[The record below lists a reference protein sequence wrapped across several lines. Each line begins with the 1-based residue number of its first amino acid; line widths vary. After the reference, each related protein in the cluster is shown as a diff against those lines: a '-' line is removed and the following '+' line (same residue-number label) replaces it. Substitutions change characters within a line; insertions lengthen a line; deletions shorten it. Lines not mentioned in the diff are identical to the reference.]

1 MNHQDRISRSD
12 SLFALHRRQPMMLG
26 VFATNGTGSGGIHTV
41 PSSYEVSWD
50 HSLAIA
56 RLADEIGFELFMPV
70 SRWRGFGGE
79 SNFAGDTY
87 ETLTYMAAIAAVTTR
102 LMTIATIH
110 LPMVH
115 PVFAAKAV
123 ATIDHVSRGRSG
135 INMVMGWYR
144 QEMGMFGLAP
154 HQIDERYS
162 YATEWL
168 EIVRALWRSYEPFDH
183 DGAFFKLENLV
194 SGPKPVQ
201 AAPPIVSAATSADG
215 IAFAAR
221 HADLT
226 FARSDDR
233 DRLREH
239 SRKMR
244 ELAADAGNKDVGVA
258 SLSLVVC
265 RETEAEAKRYH
276 QHLRDHA
283 DLVATRNLA
292 LSSGMNIDALPQDKQ
307 QTILRDMALSAGADA
322 LVGTPEQIAER
333 IAGFHDAG
341 IDALF
346 LGFHDYLAEL
356 PFFAE
361 RVLPL
366 LEERGLRGQRA
377 NRERAALSPA
387 V

>member
-1 MNHQDRISRSD
+1 MPQQDRISRAN
-12 SLFALHRRQPMMLG
+12 SLYADHRQQPMMLG
-26 VFATNGTGSGGIHTV
+26 IFATNGTGAGGIHTV

-56 RLADEIGFELFMPV
+56 QLADEIGFEMFMPV

-87 ETLTYMAAIAAVTTR
+87 ETLTYMAGIAAVTKR

-115 PVFAAKAV
+115 PVFAAKAI
-123 ATIDHVSRGRSG
+123 ATIDHISGGRSG

-154 HQIDERYS
+154 HKLEDRYA

-168 EIVRALWRSYEPFDH
+168 EIVRNLWRSADPFDH
-183 DGAFFKLENLV
+183 DGAFFRLENLV
-194 SGPKPVQ
+194 SAPKPVQ
-201 AAPPIVSAATSADG
+201 ASPPIVSAATSADG

-233 DRLREH
+233 ERLREH
-239 SRKMR
+239 SRAMR
-244 ELAADAGNKDVGVA
+244 EMAAAAGNHDVGVA

-265 RETEAEAKRYH
+265 RETEAEAKRFH
-276 QHLRDHA
+276 QHLRDNA
-283 DLVATRNLA
+283 DLIATRNLA
-292 LSSGMNIDALPQDKQ
+292 LSSGVNVDAIPPEQREAV
-307 QTILRDMALSAGADA
+307 LRDMALSAGADA
-322 LVGTPEQIAER
+322 LIGTPEQVAER
-333 IAGFHDAG
+333 ISEFHDAG
-341 IDALF
+341 VNALF

-366 LEERGLRGQRA
+366 LEGRGLRQKSLQ
-377 NRERAALSPA
+377 NRNVLLAR
-387 V
+387 

>member
-1 MNHQDRISRSD
+1 MAKTTPIARPD
-12 SLFALHRRQPMMLG
+12 SLFAQHRKQPLMLG

-56 RLADEIGFELFMPV
+56 RLADRIGFELFMPV

-79 SNFAGDTY
+79 SNFAGETY
-87 ETLTYMAAIAAVTTR
+87 ETLTYMAAIAAVTER
-102 LMTIATIH
+102 LMTIVTIH

-135 INMVMGWYR
+135 INMVMGWYKE
-144 QEMGMFGLAP
+144 EMGMFGLAP
-154 HQIDERYS
+154 HKQEERYA

-168 EIVRALWRSYEPFDH
+168 DVVQRLWSEQAPFDYKG
-183 DGAFFKLENLV
+183 DFFDLENLV
-194 SGPKPVQ
+194 SAPKPLQ
-201 AAPPIVSAATSADG
+201 AAPPLVSAATSADG
-215 IAFAAR
+215 IAFASR
-221 HADLT
+221 YADLT

-239 SRKMR
+239 GIKLR
-244 ELAADAGNKDVGVA
+244 ETAAAAGNPDVGMA
-258 SLSLVVC
+258 SLTLVVC
-265 RETEAEAKRYH
+265 RETEAEARRH
-276 QHLRDHA
+276 HECLRENA
-283 DLVATRNLA
+283 DLVAARRLA
-292 LSSGMNIDALPQDKQ
+292 VSSGMKIDAIPPEKQ
-307 QTILRDMALSAGADA
+307 EAALRDIAMSAGSDA
-322 LVGTPEQIAER
+322 MVGTPEQIAEK

-341 IDALF
+341 VNALF

-366 LEERGLRGQRA
+366 LEQGGLRVPH
-377 NRERAALSPA
+377 RERSTIAQTA
-387 V
+387 